1 MNHILSWMTFF
12 PLVGVVALLFV
23 PNKMTNA
30 IKWIAAASTAVP
42 LVLAF
47 QLLQSFDRSNAAPQ
61 FIEQVSWI
69 PSFNIEYHMGVDGMS
84 IMMVLLTALLSFLC
98 VFVSWNINKMV
109 KGYFMMMLLL
119 HVGMM
124 GVFCALD
131 FFLFYVFWEIM
142 LLPMYFLVGIWGG
155 EKKEYAAIK
164 FFLYTL
170 MGSVLMLVAMLAL
183 YLYSQGPNG
192 QQVPTF
198 NILKLATMD
207 WSQYRIHI
215 FGWGGAEG
223 LAFDKTIWWMLFVG
237 FAVKVPVF
245 PFHTWLPWAHVQ
257 APTGVS
263 VILAGVLL
271 KMGVYG
277 LLRLNFSVLPQA
289 TEAYS
294 YTLAV
299 LGIIN
304 IIYGALCAMA
314 QKDLK
319 KLVAYSSVSHMGY
332 CMLGLAVFTPAGMQ
346 GAALQMFNHGLSAAM
361 MFMLVGV
368 LYDRLHHRY
377 IVTPEGELG
386 FGGIAQKAPWITAAW
401 TVAVFASLGL
411 PGLNGFI
418 SEALV
423 FMGAFP
429 VYKTETIIAA
439 AGIVLTAAYLLWM
452 MLRVFLGPFTTK
464 HKDVATGHLHLAH
477 EIPEINAREVFCI
490 LPLALLCLWVGIL
503 PQPFLDLMK
512 ATLNQ
517 LVGILQ

>member
-1 MNHILSWMTFF
+1 MSHILSWMTFF
-12 PLVGVVALLFV
+12 PLLGIIGMMFV
-23 PNKMTNA
+23 PRAGESM
-30 IKWIAAASTAVP
+30 IKWIAAASTGVP
-42 LVLAF
+42 L
-47 QLLQSFDRSNAAPQ
+47 LLSLWLVAAFDRSATGMQ
-61 FIEQVSWI
+61 FVEQATWI
-69 PSFNIEYHMGVDGMS
+69 SSINVEYHLGVDGLS
-84 IMMVLLTALLSFLC
+84 ILMTLLTGIISFLA
-98 VFVSWNINKMV
+98 VFASWNITKMV
-109 KGYFMMMLLL
+109 KGYFMMLMLL

-124 GVFCALD
+124 GVFVAMD

-170 MGSVLMLVAMLAL
+170 FGSVLMLVGMLAL
-183 YLYSQGPNG
+183 YFYSRGPDG
-192 QQVPTF
+192 SQVATF

-207 WSQYRIHI
+207 WTQYTVAI
-215 FGWGGAEG
+215 FGWE
-223 LAFDKTIWWMLFVG
+223 LPFDKTVWWLLFVG
-237 FAVKVPVF
+237 FAVKVPLF

-257 APTGVS
+257 APTAVS
-263 VILAGVLL
+263 IILAGVLL
-271 KMGVYG
+271 KMGTYG
-277 LLRLNFSVLPQA
+277 LLRLNFTVLPQA

-294 YTLAV
+294 YALLI

-332 CMLGLAVFTPAGMQ
+332 CIMGMAVFTPAAMN
-346 GAALQMFNHGLSAAM
+346 GAVLQMFNHGLSAAM

-377 IVTPEGELG
+377 IVTPDGKLG

-401 TVAVFASLGL
+401 TLAVFASLGL

-423 FMGAFP
+423 FLGAFP
-429 VYKTETIIAA
+429 VYKTETVIAA
-439 AGIVLTAAYLLWM
+439 SGIVLTAAYLLWM
-452 MLRVFLGPFTTK
+452 MQRVFLGPFTAL
-464 HKDVATGHLHLAH
+464 HKDVSTGTLHPAH
-477 EIPEINAREVFCI
+477 GIEEIGARELFV
-490 LPLALLCLWVGIL
+490 LAPLGALCLWIGVY

-512 ATLNQ
+512 TTLGQ
-517 LVGILQ
+517 ILGAFN

>member
-1 MNHILSWMTFF
+1 MEHLLSWMIFF
-12 PLVGVVALLFV
+12 PLLGFAAIAVM
-23 PNKMTNA
+23 PSDKEKM
-30 IKWIAAASTAVP
+30 IKWIAAGATLVP
-42 LVLAF
+42 LLLAGVLLKNYDASSAKIQF
-47 QLLQSFDRSNAAPQ
+47 Q
-61 FIEQVSWI
+61 EQWDWI
-69 PSFNIEYHMGVDGMS
+69 PSIHVQYFLGLDGIS
-84 IMMVLLTALLSFLC
+84 VLLVLLTAMLSFLG
-98 VFVSWNINKMV
+98 VFASWTVKKMV
-109 KGYFMMMLLL
+109 KGYFLMYLLL

-131 FFLFYVFWEIM
+131 FFMFYIFWEVM

-170 MGSVLMLVAMLAL
+170 FGSVLMLVGMLAL
-183 YLYSQGPNG
+183 YFYSRGPDG
-192 QQVPTF
+192 SQIPTF
-198 NILKLATMD
+198 NILQLAKID
-207 WSQYRIHI
+207 WTQYRIAI
-215 FGWGGAEG
+215 FGMD
-223 LAFDKTIWWMLFVG
+223 LPFDKTVWWLLFVG

-257 APTGVS
+257 APTVMS

-271 KMGVYG
+271 KMGTYG
-277 LLRLNFSVLPQA
+277 LLRLNFTVFPQA
-289 TEAYS
+289 TEAFAYV
-294 YTLAV
+294 LAI
-299 LGIIN
+299 LGLIN
-304 IIYGALCAMA
+304 IVYGAFCAMA

-332 CMLGLAVFTPAGMQ
+332 CLLGMSVFTPAGMQ
-346 GAALQMFNHGLSAAM
+346 GAVLQMFNHGLSAAM

-377 IVTPEGELG
+377 LVTPEGKLG
-386 FGGIAQKAPWITAAW
+386 FGGIAQKAPLVTAIW

-429 VYKTETIIAA
+429 VYRTLTVIAA

-452 MLRVFLGPFTTK
+452 VQRVFLGPFTAL
-464 HKDVATGHLHLAH
+464 HKDVSSGVLHPAH
-477 EIPEINAREVFCI
+477 EIEEVTLREWVVLI
-490 LPLALLCLWVGIL
+490 PLGLLCLFIGVY
-503 PQPFLDLMK
+503 PQPVLNLIQVS
-512 ATLNQ
+512 LNQ
-517 LVGILQ
+517 LIEVLR